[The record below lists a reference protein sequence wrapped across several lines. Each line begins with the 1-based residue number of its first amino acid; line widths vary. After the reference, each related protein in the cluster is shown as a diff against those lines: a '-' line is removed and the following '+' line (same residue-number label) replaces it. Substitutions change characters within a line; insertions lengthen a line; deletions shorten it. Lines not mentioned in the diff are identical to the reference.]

1 MCNLVQCT
9 DVHAVMHL
17 RNVCCCSHVF
27 ETVDEDKAAD
37 SSKAAVEGQI
47 KAVEQLLEEL
57 RKRRG
62 SSS

>member
-1 MCNLVQCT
+1 
-9 DVHAVMHL
+9 VHFANKKPCVCFAVL
-17 RNVCCCSHVF
+17 PCSHVF
-27 ETVDEDKAAD
+27 ETVDEDKAAE